1 MKLNLNT
8 DTETQ
13 IENQE
18 KVDWKQ
24 LARQAKEAA
33 DDKARQELEQQQ
45 IKLWL
50 DKKELYN
57 RADRRKMG
65 LRNYSFTNNQ
75 KYDKRRTMAGIRYE
89 IQKQMIAQLFA
100 EQSKKNAEIEE
111 QAKLAEQNAKS
122 ESVD

>member
-1 MKLNLNT
+1 MKLNFN
-8 DTETQ
+8 TET
-13 IENQE
+13 ESEE

-33 DDKARQELEQQQ
+33 DERARQELEQQQ

-65 LRNYSFTNNQ
+65 LRNYQFTNNP

-89 IQKQMIAQLFA
+89 IQKQMIAELFQKQNEKLGKEKQA
-100 EQSKKNAEIEE
+100 E
-111 QAKLAEQNAKS
+111 
-122 ESVD
+122 ESAG

>member
-1 MKLNLNT
+1 MKLNLNI
-8 DTETQ
+8 DTET
-13 IENQE
+13 EE

-33 DDKARQELEQQQ
+33 DERARQELEQQQ

-65 LRNYSFTNNQ
+65 LRNYSFTNNK

-89 IQKQMIAQLFA
+89 IQKQTIAQLFA
-100 EQSKKNAEIEE
+100 EQA
-111 QAKLAEQNAKS
+111 QLAERAQLAEHNSKV
-122 ESVD
+122 ENEG

>member
-1 MKLNLNT
+1 MKLNLNV
-8 DTETQ
+8 DKES
-13 IENQE
+13 EE

-33 DDKARQELEQQQ
+33 DEKARQELEQQQ

-50 DKKELYN
+50 DKEELYN

-65 LRNYSFTNNQ
+65 LRNYQFTNNP

-100 EQSKKNAEIEE
+100 EQSK
-111 QAKLAEQNAKS
+111 QLAEAEALSKQNEKTES
-122 ESVD
+122 EN